1 MMDSLKTRGCCKE
14 KNLRIDGDNLDRIDS
29 YFSGC
34 SKLDTYDWLR
44 EVSDSDIPELV
55 EVRFK
60 NTRKGFY
67 RNVNELRLKR
77 GDIVAV
83 EASPGHD
90 IGIITLAGDIVEKQQ
105 SKALRQGGR
114 DELRKVYRK
123 AKEVDIEKWK
133 MAIAKEEDTM
143 LRSRQIAKDLGLNMK
158 IGDVE
163 YQGDNTKAIFYYIA
177 DERVDFRELIKVL
190 AETFRIRIEMK
201 QIGARQEA
209 GRIGGIGTCGR
220 ELCCSTFVTNFV
232 SVSTH
237 SARIQEVALN
247 PQKLAGQCGKLKC
260 CLNYELAGYEDAR
273 KHFPDSGIPLK
284 TSQGEAHHLKT
295 DVYRG
300 IMWYGFG
307 GGAGQAL
314 VPVPAERV
322 AEVQSMNRQGKVP
335 DELIEIAITL
345 RSEKLEYTNGAGQG
359 SLTRF
364 QKEKS
369 RKKKRKK
376 PTPKT
381 QAQKVMKWHALK
393 ILLLLL
399 IFAASCDQNVV
410 YDEYVRTNG
419 QWSWRD
425 AKEFKV
431 EMDDTLSLFNIYLQ
445 VRHTTEYPM
454 SNLYMFVHVKGPT
467 GEHRKD
473 TVNMILAEP
482 SGEWTGRGTGNLR
495 ELQLLFRKQ
504 VQFRRPGTYVFTL
517 EQAMRNPELPVTDLG
532 IRVERSNP

>member
-14 KNLRIDGDNLDRIDS
+14 KNLQINGDNLDRIDS

-105 SKALRQGGR
+105 SKAMRQGGR

-133 MAIAKEEDTM
+133 GAIAKEEETM

-237 SARIQEVALN
+237 SARVQEVALN

-273 KHFPDSGIPLK
+273 RHFPDSGISLK

-307 GGAGQAL
+307 GGGGQAL

-322 AEVQSMNRQGKVP
+322 AEVQSMNRLGKFP

-345 RSEKLEYTNGAGQG
+345 KSEKLEYTNGAGQG

-369 RKKKRKK
+369 KKKKRKNRPHRHK
-376 PTPKT
+376 P
-381 QAQKVMKWHALK
+381 
-393 ILLLLL
+393 
-399 IFAASCDQNVV
+399 
-410 YDEYVRTNG
+410 
-419 QWSWRD
+419 
-425 AKEFKV
+425 
-431 EMDDTLSLFNIYLQ
+431 
-445 VRHTTEYPM
+445 
-454 SNLYMFVHVKGPT
+454 
-467 GEHRKD
+467 RK
-473 TVNMILAEP
+473 
-482 SGEWTGRGTGNLR
+482 S
-495 ELQLLFRKQ
+495 
-504 VQFRRPGTYVFTL
+504 
-517 EQAMRNPELPVTDLG
+517 
-532 IRVERSNP
+532 

>member
-1 MMDSLKTRGCCKE
+1 MESLKARGCCTE
-14 KNLRIDGDNLDRIDS
+14 KQLEINEENLERINS
-29 YFSGC
+29 YFGGC
-34 SKLDTYDWLR
+34 SKLESYNWLR
-44 EVSDSDIPELV
+44 EVSELEIPEIV

-67 RNVNELRLKR
+67 SNLNDLRLKR

-90 IGIITLAGDIVEKQQ
+90 IGIISLAGEIVDKQ
-105 SKALRQGGR
+105 RQRAKYQGSR
-114 DELRKVYRK
+114 EELKKVYRK
-123 AKEVDIEKWK
+123 AKQVDIDKWRE
-133 MAIAKEEDTM
+133 AIQLEENTM
-143 LRSRQIAKDLGLNMK
+143 LRSRKLASDLGLNMK

-273 KHFPDSGIPLK
+273 KKFPDTGIVLK
-284 TSQGEAHHLKT
+284 TKQGEAYHLKT

-300 IMWYGFG
+300 IMWYGTG
-307 GGAGQAL
+307 EGSGQGL

-322 AEVQSMNRQGKVP
+322 SEVQAMNRNGKIP
-335 DELIEIAITL
+335 EELIEFTIPDKPE
-345 RSEKLEYTNGAGQG
+345 RLEYTDGAGVE

-364 QKEKS
+364 ENEKS
-369 RKKKRKK
+369 RKKKKQRH
-376 PTPKT
+376 PRNHPK
-381 QAQKVMKWHALK
+381 
-393 ILLLLL
+393 
-399 IFAASCDQNVV
+399 D
-410 YDEYVRTNG
+410 R
-419 QWSWRD
+419 
-425 AKEFKV
+425 
-431 EMDDTLSLFNIYLQ
+431 
-445 VRHTTEYPM
+445 
-454 SNLYMFVHVKGPT
+454 
-467 GEHRKD
+467 
-473 TVNMILAEP
+473 
-482 SGEWTGRGTGNLR
+482 
-495 ELQLLFRKQ
+495 
-504 VQFRRPGTYVFTL
+504 
-517 EQAMRNPELPVTDLG
+517 
-532 IRVERSNP
+532 